1 MAKDYAPLEDD
12 QYIRIKPD
20 DTIYIA
26 CCDCCL
32 VHDWVFGLEY
42 DKETDKI
49 YITATCERNE
59 RRTAQLRRHENGEL
73 QYANESKWILI
84 RQDE

>member
-1 MAKDYAPLEDD
+1 MAKYHSLEDD
-12 QYIRIKPD
+12 QYLRIKPD
-20 DTIYIA
+20 DIIYIA

-32 VHDWVFGLEY
+32 VHDWQFGIEV
-42 DKETDKI
+42 DPDTEAI

-73 QYANESKWILI
+73 QEPNESKWILI
-84 RQDE
+84 RK